1 LQITCNPGQ
10 LLQVTC
16 DNRAGPGRRNPFATT
31 ENLVASNL
39 PKMFHAEKLFHGKC
53 STQKKM
59 FHENVPRCAHC
70 STPRKKSFDK
80 VKISV
85 DENKTA
91 VII

>member
-1 LQITCNPGQ
+1 
-10 LLQVTC
+10 
-16 DNRAGPGRRNPFATT
+16 
-31 ENLVASNL
+31 
-39 PKMFHAEKLFHGKC
+39 MFHAEKIVPRNC

-59 FHENVPRCAHC
+59 FHGIVPRCAHC